1 MTELI
6 PGLAA
11 PNRFQRMM
19 QQMASLRP
27 VAFVFRHTFHHVD
40 KVAVRVLGGR
50 TLSSVLGGV
59 PNILLTTTGARS
71 GKARTVPLLGVPIPN
86 GAVAVIGT
94 RFGHE
99 MHPGWY
105 HNLIADPRGTVE
117 VQGRRT
123 EVIARD
129 VPDGPEYDDLMRR
142 ADALYSGFA
151 HYRRRISTRRIPIL
165 VLDPV
170 G

>member
-59 PNILLTTTGARS
+59 PNILLSTTGARS

-99 MHPGWY
+99 MHPG
-105 HNLIADPRGTVE
+105 
-117 VQGRRT
+117 
-123 EVIARD
+123 
-129 VPDGPEYDDLMRR
+129 
-142 ADALYSGFA
+142 
-151 HYRRRISTRRIPIL
+151 
-165 VLDPV
+165 
-170 G
+170 